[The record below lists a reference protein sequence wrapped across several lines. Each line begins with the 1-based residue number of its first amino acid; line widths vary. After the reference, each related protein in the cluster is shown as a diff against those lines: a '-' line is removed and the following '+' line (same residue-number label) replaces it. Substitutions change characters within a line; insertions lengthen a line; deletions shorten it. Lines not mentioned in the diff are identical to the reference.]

1 MTEQERYVRELER
14 RLPFALG
21 LRRRA
26 LAEVREHLRDDGED
40 ALARF
45 GPVDEV
51 APKFA
56 AELRLRAAARA
67 SWLAALLLPAFLVAL
82 YGIPENTLPPAPWPV
97 KPHYLAWKQEVSV
110 VSFLIALAFAL
121 LAVVVGRIRPSLA
134 FVPLLG
140 VTAALALAVAFG
152 SIVAIQ
158 WVDAVPDTSV
168 ALMYGTVALMLLLVA
183 AAAYLT
189 LEALPHRRHELAA
202 D

>member
-1 MTEQERYVRELER
+1 MTDQERYIRELER

-26 LAEVREHLRDDGED
+26 VAEVREHLRDDGEE

-45 GPVDEV
+45 GPVEQV
-51 APKFA
+51 AGELG

-67 SWLAALLLPAFLVAL
+67 SWLVPLLLPVFVVAF
-82 YGIPENTLPPAPWPV
+82 YGIPENTLPPAPWPA

-110 VSFLIALAFAL
+110 AAFLIAFAFAL
-121 LAVVVGRIRPSLA
+121 LAVIVGRFKPRLA
-134 FVPLLG
+134 FVPLVG
-140 VTAALALAVAFG
+140 VSAALAVAVSFG
-152 SIVAIQ
+152 SVVAIQ
-158 WVDAVPDTSV
+158 WVDAVPDTPA

-183 AAAYLT
+183 AAGYLT
-189 LEALPHRRHELAA
+189 LEALPHRRRELAT